1 MKDKITNALSV
12 ILEEFSKEYE
22 AIKTLEIDYSI
33 IIPDNKDHGDYSVN
47 IAMKLSRYL
56 RKSPKDVA
64 EDIVSKLR
72 SKNLL
77 ETISKIE
84 VAGAGFINFYIDKSY
99 YAEVLKDI
107 VTNDNYFHIGVGKN
121 KRVLIEYV
129 SANPTGPLHIGH
141 GRGAA
146 YGDSLARLL
155 SYVGYN
161 VDTEYYINDAGNQMN
176 NLGLSVY
183 ARMKQKVD
191 KEYPFPENGYH
202 GDYINDI
209 ADLLEKE
216 RTDILDIDEKEAI
229 DISTSKAIDIIL
241 AEIEGSLKDFRVD
254 IGSYYSEKTLYNRGL
269 VDKVL
274 DKLDKQ
280 GSIYEEE
287 GALWFSSSKYCD
299 DKDRVLKKSS
309 GEYTYLSPD
318 IAYHDDKY
326 DRGYDLLIDIW
337 GADHHGY
344 VSRMR
349 SAIEALG
356 YNNNAFKVQLI
367 QMVSLIKDGS
377 RVSMSTRSGEFI
389 PLSYLLDEVGVDAT
403 RYFYN
408 MRSFDSQFDFDLDLA
423 KSKSSDNP
431 VYYVQYGHARA
442 YSLLSNAKDKGHKF
456 ISCNGLDRLI
466 LDSEIQIIKFIMK
479 FKDILRQS
487 AESYEPHRI
496 AYYLQELASLFH
508 SYYYANRVIVDDDKI
523 LTDARLT
530 LAMAV
535 AKSIKTGLE
544 ILGVNSPERM

>member
-1 MKDKITNALSV
+1 MKDKITEALNV
-12 ILEEFSKEYE
+12 LLEELSKENE
-22 AIKTLEIDYSI
+22 AVKVDEIDYSI

-47 IAMKLSRYL
+47 IAMKLARYL

-64 EDIVSKLR
+64 SDIVSRLEKL
-72 SKNLL
+72 L
-77 ETISKIE
+77 TTVSKIE
-84 VAGAGFINFYIDKSY
+84 VAGTGFINFYIDKSY
-99 YAEVLKDI
+99 YAEVLKDV
-107 VTNDNYFHIGVGKN
+107 VTNDDYFKIGVGDS

-183 ARMKQKVD
+183 ARMKQKID
-191 KEYPFPENGYH
+191 QSYPFPENGYH

-216 RTDILDIDEKEAI
+216 RVDILEIDEKEAI
-229 DISTSKAIDIIL
+229 EISTSKAIDIIL
-241 AEIEGSLKDFRVD
+241 REIEGSLKDFRVGID
-254 IGSYYSEKTLYNRGL
+254 NYYSEKTLYNRGL

-274 DKLDKQ
+274 DKLNKQ

-344 VSRMR
+344 VNRMR

-389 PLSYLLDEVGVDAT
+389 PLSYLIDEVGVDAT

-456 ISCNGLDRLI
+456 ILCNGLDRLT
-466 LDSEIQIIKFIMK
+466 LDAEIQIIKFIMK

-487 AESYEPHRI
+487 AENYEPHRI

-508 SYYYANRVIVDDDKI
+508 SYYYANRVIVDDDKD

-530 LAMAV
+530 LSMAV

>member
-1 MKDKITNALSV
+1 MKDKITDALNV
-12 ILEEFSKEYE
+12 LLGELSKEYE
-22 AIKTLEIDYSI
+22 AIKALEIDYSI

-47 IAMKLSRYL
+47 IAMKLSKYL

-64 EDIVSKLR
+64 EDIVSR
-72 SKNLL
+72 L
-77 ETISKIE
+77 EKSLTTVSKIE
-84 VAGAGFINFYIDKSY
+84 VAGAGFINFYVDKSY
-99 YAEVLKDI
+99 YGEVLKDV
-107 VTNDNYFHIGVGKN
+107 VTNDNYLKIGIGKN

-155 SYVGYN
+155 SFVGYN

-183 ARMKQKVD
+183 ARLKQKVD
-191 KEYPFPENGYH
+191 KSYPFPENGYH
-202 GDYINDI
+202 GDYINGI

-216 RTDILDIDEKEAI
+216 RADILEIDEKEAI
-229 DISTSKAIDIIL
+229 DLSTSKAIDIIL

-254 IGSYYSEKTLYNRGL
+254 IGNYYSEKTLYNRGL

-280 GSIYEEE
+280 GSIYEKD

-318 IAYHDDKY
+318 IAYHNDKY

-344 VSRMR
+344 VNRMR

-356 YNNNAFKVQLI
+356 YNNDAFKVQLI
-367 QMVSLIKDGS
+367 QMVSLIKEGN

-389 PLSYLLDEVGVDAT
+389 PLSYLIDEVGVDAT

-442 YSLLSNAKDKGHKF
+442 YSLLSNAEERGHKF
-456 ISCNGLDRLI
+456 ILCNGLDRLT
-466 LDSEIQIIKFIMK
+466 LDAEIQIIKFIMK

-487 AESYEPHRI
+487 AENYEPHRI

-508 SYYYANRVIVDDDKI
+508 SYYYANRVIVDDDKD

-530 LAMAV
+530 LAVAV

>member
-1 MKDKITNALSV
+1 ML
-12 ILEEFSKEYE
+12 
-22 AIKTLEIDYSI
+22 
-33 IIPDNKDHGDYSVN
+33 
-47 IAMKLSRYL
+47 
-56 RKSPKDVA
+56 
-64 EDIVSKLR
+64 
-72 SKNLL
+72 
-77 ETISKIE
+77 
-84 VAGAGFINFYIDKSY
+84 
-99 YAEVLKDI
+99 
-107 VTNDNYFHIGVGKN
+107 
-121 KRVLIEYV
+121 
-129 SANPTGPLHIGH
+129 
-141 GRGAA
+141 
-146 YGDSLARLL
+146 
-155 SYVGYN
+155 
-161 VDTEYYINDAGNQMN
+161 
-176 NLGLSVY
+176 
-183 ARMKQKVD
+183 
-191 KEYPFPENGYH
+191 
-202 GDYINDI
+202 
-209 ADLLEKE
+209 
-216 RTDILDIDEKEAI
+216 
-229 DISTSKAIDIIL
+229 
-241 AEIEGSLKDFRVD
+241 FR
-254 IGSYYSEKTLYNRGL
+254 SEKTLYNRGL

-274 DKLDKQ
+274 DKLDKL
-280 GSIYEEE
+280 GNIYEEE

-344 VSRMR
+344 VNRMR

-389 PLSYLLDEVGVDAT
+389 PLSYLIDEVGVDAT

-442 YSLLSNAKDKGHKF
+442 YSLLSNAEEKGHKF
-456 ISCNGLDRLI
+456 ILCNGLGRLT

-487 AESYEPHRI
+487 AENYEPHRI

-508 SYYYANRVIVDDDKI
+508 SYYYANRVIVDDDKE

-530 LAMAV
+530 LAVAV
-535 AKSIKTGLE
+535 AKSIKIGLE

>member
-1 MKDKITNALSV
+1 MKDKITEALSV
-12 ILEEFSKEYE
+12 LLEELSSEYE
-22 AIKTLEIDYSI
+22 AIKVDEIDYSI

-47 IAMKLSRYL
+47 IAMKLAKYL

-64 EDIVSKLR
+64 EYLVEKLEK
-72 SKNLL
+72 SLPA
-77 ETISKIE
+77 ISKIE
-84 VAGAGFINFYIDKSY
+84 VAGTGFINFYIDKSY
-99 YAEVLKDI
+99 YSEVLKDV
-107 VTNDNYFHIGVGKN
+107 VTNDDFFKIGVGGN

-155 SYVGYN
+155 SFVGYN

-183 ARMKQKVD
+183 ARMKQKID
-191 KEYPFPENGYH
+191 KSYPFPENGYH

-216 RTDILDIDEKEAI
+216 RADILEIDEKEAVHL
-229 DISTSKAIDIIL
+229 STSKAIDIIL
-241 AEIEGSLKDFRVD
+241 AEIEGSLKDFRVG

-309 GEYTYLSPD
+309 GEFTYLSPD

-326 DRGYDLLIDIW
+326 ARGYDLLIDIW

-356 YNNNAFKVQLI
+356 YNNDAFKVQLI

-389 PLSYLLDEVGVDAT
+389 PLSYLIDEVGVDAT

-442 YSLLSNAKDKGHKF
+442 YSLLSNAKEKGHKF
-456 ISCNGLDRLI
+456 ILCNGLDRLT

-508 SYYYANRVIVDDDKI
+508 SYYYANRVIVDDDKD

>member
-1 MKDKITNALSV
+1 MKDKITEALSV
-12 ILEEFSKEYE
+12 LLEELSKEHE
-22 AIKTLEIDYSI
+22 AIKVDEIDYSI
-33 IIPDNKDHGDYSVN
+33 IIPDSKDHGDYSVN
-47 IAMKLSRYL
+47 IAMKLARYL

-64 EDIVSKLR
+64 ESLVLKLEK
-72 SKNLL
+72 SL
-77 ETISKIE
+77 TAVSKIE
-84 VAGAGFINFYIDKSY
+84 VAGTGFINFYVDKSY

-107 VTNDNYFHIGVGKN
+107 VTNDDYFKIGVGGN

-183 ARMKQKVD
+183 ARLKQKVD

-202 GDYINDI
+202 GDYINGI

-216 RTDILDIDEKEAI
+216 RADILDIDEKEAI
-229 DISTSKAIDIIL
+229 DLSTSKAIEIIL
-241 AEIEGSLKDFRVD
+241 AEIEGSLKDFRVG
-254 IGSYYSEKTLYNRGL
+254 IGNYYSEKTLYNRGL

-274 DKLDKQ
+274 DKLDKL
-280 GSIYEEE
+280 GNIYEEE

-349 SAIEALG
+349 SAIGALG
-356 YNNNAFKVQLI
+356 YNNDNFKVQLI
-367 QMVSLIKDGS
+367 QMVSLIKDGN

-389 PLSYLLDEVGVDAT
+389 PLSYLIDEVGVDAT

-442 YSLLSNAKDKGHKF
+442 YSLLSNAKEKGHKF
-456 ISCNGLDRLI
+456 ILCNGLDRLT

-487 AESYEPHRI
+487 SENYEPHRI

-508 SYYYANRVIVDDDKI
+508 SYYYANRVILDDDKD

-535 AKSIKTGLE
+535 AKNIKIGLE

>member
-1 MKDKITNALSV
+1 MKDKITEALNV
-12 ILEEFSKEYE
+12 LLEELSKENE
-22 AIKTLEIDYSI
+22 AVKVDEIDYSI

-47 IAMKLSRYL
+47 IAMKLARYL

-64 EDIVSKLR
+64 SDIVSRLEKL
-72 SKNLL
+72 L
-77 ETISKIE
+77 TTVSKIE
-84 VAGAGFINFYIDKSY
+84 VAGTGFINFYIDKSY
-99 YAEVLKDI
+99 YAEVLKDV
-107 VTNDNYFHIGVGKN
+107 VTNDDFFKIGIGDS

-191 KEYPFPENGYH
+191 KSYPFPENGYH

-216 RTDILDIDEKEAI
+216 RVDILEIDEKEAI
-229 DISTSKAIDIIL
+229 EISTSKAIDIIL
-241 AEIEGSLKDFRVD
+241 SEIEGSLQDFRVG
-254 IGSYYSEKTLYNRGL
+254 IGNYYSEKTLYNRGL

-274 DKLDKQ
+274 DKLDKL
-280 GSIYEEE
+280 GNIYEEE

-344 VSRMR
+344 VNRMR

-389 PLSYLLDEVGVDAT
+389 PLSYLIDEVGVDAT

-442 YSLLSNAKDKGHKF
+442 YSLLSNAEEKGHKF
-456 ISCNGLDRLI
+456 ILCNGLGRLT

-487 AESYEPHRI
+487 AENYEPHRI

-508 SYYYANRVIVDDDKI
+508 SYYYANRVIVDDDKE

-530 LAMAV
+530 LAVAV
-535 AKSIKTGLE
+535 AKSIKIGLE